1 MLRPCSEPYPHWLL
15 TDPIS
20 GDALRLVPERG
31 GLLTG
36 WLCHGPWG
44 GREILYFD
52 AERFADPALSVRGGM
67 PVLFPICGNLAGNE
81 LVLPQGRYPLS
92 QHGFARDL
100 PWGLDPLPDG
110 CGVRLTLE
118 GGPSTTRAHY
128 PFSFRLALELR
139 LQPGALAI
147 EATVTHTG
155 GPLDPPM
162 PFAFGLHPYL
172 AVPVLSQASL
182 TGLPPCCRDQAAGAE
197 ASTEALLDRLAAGVD
212 LLAHPAGPVTLHPG
226 GGAPEVLL
234 ETEPPFDLAVVW
246 SDPPRAMVCLEP
258 WTAERGAL
266 EPGHPASQRRLELE
280 PGTSQTLRC
289 RYVVQPARS

>member
-20 GDALRLVPERG
+20 GDALSLVPERG

-118 GGPSTTRAHY
+118 DGPSTTRAHY

-155 GPLDPPM
+155 GPLDPPI
-162 PFAFGLHPYL
+162 PFAFGLQP
-172 AVPVLSQASL
+172 
-182 TGLPPCCRDQAAGAE
+182 AGAE
-197 ASTEALLDRLAAGVD
+197 GDRALGRELHRV
-212 LLAHPAGPVTLHPG
+212 AHQVHQHLLHP
-226 GGAPEVLL
+226 
-234 ETEPPFDLAVVW
+234 
-246 SDPPRAMVCLEP
+246 
-258 WTAERGAL
+258 RGVACHRVRHVR
-266 EPGHPASQRRLELE
+266 GD
-280 PGTSQTLRC
+280 
-289 RYVVQPARS
+289 VQAQGQ